1 MFFLKEYVF
10 VYQAFGKYMW
20 DEGGD
25 KISDMVLAQVDN
37 ALANKVYNKI
47 WSELSET
54 EKWYMGSIVIVIY
67 KHYLYR

>member
-1 MFFLKEYVF
+1 MFFSKEYVF
-10 VYQAFGKYMW
+10 AYQAFGKYMW

-67 KHYLYR
+67 NHYLYR